1 MNFGLNT
8 VLLAGTVI
16 ISIMAFNN
24 NDLFRKLLFNA
35 YLIKNK
41 KQWYRFFSYALVHSG
56 WMHLIINMYVLWS
69 FGDKV
74 EYVLK
79 NNFGLQGILYYAL
92 LYVGSIIFS
101 TLFDFRKHKDDPYYN
116 AVGAS
121 GAVSAVVFASILLYP
136 SGSIFIF
143 PIPFP
148 LPSWVFGIAYL
159 IYSAYMGKK
168 GQDNIG
174 HNTHFWGAVFGI
186 IFTVIALPGTVQ
198 NFFTTVFQ

>member
-8 VLLAGTVI
+8 IFIAATVI

-24 NDLFRKLLFNA
+24 IDLFHNLKFNA
-35 YLIKNK
+35 YLIKYK
-41 KQWYRFFSYALVHSG
+41 KQWYRFFSYALVHAG

-69 FGDKV
+69 FGDIV

-79 NNFGLQGILYYAL
+79 NNFGAQGTLYYAL
-92 LYVGSIIFS
+92 LYIGGIIFS

-159 IYSAYMGKK
+159 IFSAYMGKR

-174 HNTHFWGAVFGI
+174 HNAHFWGAIFGI
-186 IFTVIALPGTVQ
+186 VFTVIALPGTVQ
-198 NFFTTVFQ
+198 NFFTTIFW

>member
-8 VLLAGTVI
+8 IFIAATVI

-24 NDLFRKLLFNA
+24 IDLFHNLKFNA
-35 YLIKNK
+35 YLIKYK
-41 KQWYRFFSYALVHSG
+41 KQWYRFFSYALVHAG
-56 WMHLIINMYVLWS
+56 WMHLIFNMYVLWS
-69 FGDKV
+69 FGDIV

-79 NNFGLQGILYYAL
+79 NNFGTQGILYYAL
-92 LYVGSIIFS
+92 LYIGGIIFS
-101 TLFDFRKHKDDPYYN
+101 TLFDFKKHKDDPYYN

-159 IYSAYMGKK
+159 IFSAYMGKR

-174 HNTHFWGAVFGI
+174 HNAHFWGAIFGI
-186 IFTVIALPGTVQ
+186 VFTVITLPGTVQ
-198 NFFTTVFQ
+198 NFFTTIF